1 MKLPNGYGRVVKL
14 SGKRR
19 KPYMVRKTTG
29 YRIDPVKEKKIAEYI
44 IIGYAR
50 TKSEGLEM
58 LADYNHN
65 PYDTKAAKMTFSEVY
80 EEWSKKKYPTVSES
94 NVKGYTASYKA
105 CTLLYHRVFKDL
117 KLADL
122 QQVID
127 TCGKNYPTLKKVKI
141 LFNQLYG
148 FALKNDI
155 CNKDY
160 STYVDIAQYK
170 DRNPNKHSRNKF
182 PREEIDRIWTMQDD
196 KYYQIVLMLLYNGTR
211 ISEFLSLKK
220 VNVHLD
226 EQYFDVIDS
235 KTENGIRKVPI
246 ADKLLP
252 FYRNWYNSCP
262 ECEYLLHTEDGNPF
276 KYRNYF
282 DSYWTPLMEQIGI
295 QRTPHCTRH
304 TCISMLSEAGVQET
318 VIKKIV
324 GHSGAMTL
332 TEKVYTHLDVRI
344 LIDAINRTL
353 E

>member
-1 MKLPNGYGRVVKL
+1 MKLPNGYGSVVKL

-105 CTLLYHRVFKDL
+105 CVLLYHRVFKDL

-141 LFNQLYG
+141 LFKQLYG

-155 CNKDY
+155 FNKDY

-262 ECEYLLHTEDGNPF
+262 ECEYLLHTEDGKPF